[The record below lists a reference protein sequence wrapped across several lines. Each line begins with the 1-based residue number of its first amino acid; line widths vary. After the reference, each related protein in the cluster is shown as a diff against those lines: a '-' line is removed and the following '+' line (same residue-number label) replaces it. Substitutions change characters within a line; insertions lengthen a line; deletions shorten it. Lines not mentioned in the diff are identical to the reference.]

1 MEDVEG
7 RFLFLVYIVTDV
19 SKITV
24 LSRILRRSSS
34 SQILDKRT
42 TFTDKKIMIITVELF
57 WHYSHLI
64 VALYLHTNKYV
75 WALYCDMCC
84 NNDELSPFLFCH
96 IKFVSRIDRSK
107 SPLYILFRNPYSEII
122 QKKFSHICNMDLY
135 QYYYRL
141 INQMIAFI

>member
-1 MEDVEG
+1 MEYVEG

-34 SQILDKRT
+34 SPILDKRT

-84 NNDELSPFLFCH
+84 NNDEFSPFVFCH

-107 SPLYILFRNPYSEII
+107 SPLYIISQSVFRNYT
-122 QKKFSHICNMDLY
+122 KKVLTY
-135 QYYYRL
+135 L
-141 INQMIAFI
+141 